1 MWELECCISSWLFGR
16 RRRTNNSKEGS
27 VNPTPQLGT
36 FKNGI
41 GQEATSAQPFPERT
55 KISLPSSILP
65 HLTRKKT
72 LPLPSIPFPS
82 PQIIGGVGG
91 GSLVEA
97 WAESWGGIWK
107 SCILT
112 IFPPFLDEGF
122 DKAFK
127 IVFRE
132 NKKK

>member
-27 VNPTPQLGT
+27 VNPTPQLRT

-41 GQEATSAQPFPERT
+41 GQEAASAQPFPERT

-82 PQIIGGVGG
+82 PQIIGGGGG

-97 WAESWGGIWK
+97 WAESWGEFGRVA
-107 SCILT
+107 SSLS
-112 IFPPFLDEGF
+112 FPPFLDKGF

-127 IVFRE
+127 IVF
-132 NKKK
+132 